1 MRKIQFRTF
10 ACKFSML
17 GYRRAFEYYITSM
30 AGSSDVVQGF
40 NEMRLGWNNDRTTR
54 TRNLVRDTLYGGND
68 TIYHLSTG
76 MAAMAGSA
84 LRPYVMPKKNP
95 ALAGGEQKDIAKKAA
110 MGADDAVGGANRNI
124 VDNMDE
130 IAEDIIDINRQYSN
144 GVEMNNS
151 IENIL
156 NSAS

>member
-1 MRKIQFRTF
+1 
-10 ACKFSML
+10 
-17 GYRRAFEYYITSM
+17 
-30 AGSSDVVQGF
+30 
-40 NEMRLGWNNDRTTR
+40 
-54 TRNLVRDTLYGGND
+54 
-68 TIYHLSTG
+68 
-76 MAAMAGSA
+76 
-84 LRPYVMPKKNP
+84 
-95 ALAGGEQKDIAKKAA
+95 

>member
-1 MRKIQFRTF
+1 MSCR
-10 ACKFSML
+10 
-17 GYRRAFEYYITSM
+17 
-30 AGSSDVVQGF
+30 
-40 NEMRLGWNNDRTTR
+40 
-54 TRNLVRDTLYGGND
+54 
-68 TIYHLSTG
+68 
-76 MAAMAGSA
+76 
-84 LRPYVMPKKNP
+84 KKNP